1 MGIQLS
7 DHFNIKR
14 LVRFTLP
21 TIGMMVFTSIYG
33 VVDGLCVS
41 NLIGKDA
48 LAAVNI
54 VMPFPLMCSS
64 LGLMFGTGGAAYL
77 SRLLGRGRK
86 ERAHRLLSLLVLAS
100 ATIGLIATL
109 AGIAYMPQLARLMG
123 ASEQLLPL
131 CVVYG
136 RTFMLCIIPYIL
148 QNIFQSL
155 LITAE
160 RPQLGL
166 RFTLI
171 AGLTNIVL
179 DLLFIGVC
187 GMGVAGAAWATVVS
201 CTIGGIGPLLYLLSP
216 NKSLL
221 RMRKPVWDW
230 RALLHICFNGASEM
244 ITELSVPLCSVLYN
258 LQLMRLVGEDGVAAY
273 GAITYIAYI
282 FISIILG
289 YLTGLENIIG
299 YHYGAENYAEVQNL
313 RRKSLK
319 LAGYFGATAFVV
331 ALLLAPWLAKLFV
344 GYNAALATLTTHAFR
359 IYSLA
364 FLIMGIN
371 AFTSSLFTAV
381 GNGGISGA
389 ISFCR
394 TFLFQAIAVVLL
406 PAVAGLDGIWLSIF
420 IGEFLCLGISG
431 WFYWRNKK
439 RYNY

>member
-1 MGIQLS
+1 MGIPLS
-7 DHFNIKR
+7 GHFNIRR
-14 LVRFTLP
+14 LLRFTLP

-77 SRLLGRGRK
+77 SRLLGRGQQ
-86 ERAHRLLSLLVLAS
+86 ERANRLLSLIVLAS
-100 ATIGLIATL
+100 ATIGLVATL
-109 AGIAYMPQLARLMG
+109 AGIAYMPQLSEAMG
-123 ASEQLLPL
+123 ANSQLLPL
-131 CVVYG
+131 CVAYG

-155 LITAE
+155 LITAG
-160 RPQLGL
+160 RPRLGL

-171 AGLTNIVL
+171 AGIANIIL
-179 DLLFIGVC
+179 DLLFIGVF
-187 GMGVAGAAWATVVS
+187 GMGLKGAAWATVAS
-201 CTIGGIGPLLYLLSP
+201 CSIGGFGPLLYLFSP
-216 NKSLL
+216 SKSLL
-221 RMRKPVWDW
+221 RLRRPTWNW

-258 LQLMRLVGEDGVAAY
+258 LQLMRMIGEDGVAAY

-282 FISIILG
+282 FISIVLG

-319 LAGYFGATAFVV
+319 LAGYFGATAFLC
-331 ALLLAPWLAKLFV
+331 AELLAPWLAKLFV
-344 GYNAALATLTTHAFR
+344 GYNAELAALTTHAFR
-359 IYSLA
+359 LYSLA
-364 FLIMGIN
+364 FLIIGIN

-394 TFLFQAIAVVLL
+394 AFLFQAVAVVLMPML
-406 PAVAGLDGIWLSIF
+406 AGIDGIWLSIF
-420 IGEFLCLGISG
+420 IGEFLCLGVSG
-431 WFYWRNKK
+431 WFYWRNKE
-439 RYNY
+439 RYKY

>member
-1 MGIQLS
+1 MKIQLS

-14 LVRFTLP
+14 LLEFTLP

-77 SRLLGRGRK
+77 ARLLGRGHR
-86 ERAHRLLSLLVLAS
+86 ERAHRLLTLIVLAS
-100 ATIGLIATL
+100 AIIGLVATI
-109 AGIAYMPQLARLMG
+109 AGIVYMPQLAQLMG
-123 ASEQLLPL
+123 ASEQLQPQ
-131 CVVYG
+131 CVAYG

-160 RPQLGL
+160 RPHLGL
-166 RFTLI
+166 RFTLV
-171 AGLTNIVL
+171 AGTANIIL
-179 DLLFIGVC
+179 DLLFIGTL
-187 GMGVAGAAWATVVS
+187 GLGVEGAAWATVIS
-201 CTIGGIGPLLYLLSP
+201 CSIGGFGPLIYLLSP
-216 NKSLL
+216 NRSRLQ
-221 RMRKPVWDW
+221 MRKPLWSW

-244 ITELSVPLCSVLYN
+244 VTELSVPLCAVLYN
-258 LQLMRLVGEDGVAAY
+258 LQLMRLIGEDGVAAF
-273 GAITYIAYI
+273 GTITYVSYI

-299 YHYGAENYAEVQNL
+299 YHYGATNYKEVQNL
-313 RRKSLK
+313 RRISLK
-319 LAGYFGATAFVV
+319 LMGYFGIVAF
-331 ALLLAPWLAKLFV
+331 AIAFLFAPLLAKLFV
-344 GYNAALATLTTHAFR
+344 GYNADLAQLTTHAFR
-359 IYSLA
+359 IYSTA
-364 FLIMGIN
+364 FIIMGFN

-381 GNGGISGA
+381 GNGGISGS

-394 TFLFQAIAVVLL
+394 AFLFQAIAIGHL
-406 PAVAGLDGIWLSIF
+406 PVILGVDGIWLSLF
-420 IGEFLCLGISG
+420 VSEFLCLGVSG
-431 WFYWRNKK
+431 QFYWNYKK
-439 RYNY
+439 QYNY

>member
-1 MGIQLS
+1 MAIQLS

-14 LVRFTLP
+14 LIRFTLP

-77 SRLLGRGRK
+77 SRLLGRGQK
-86 ERAHRLLSLLVLAS
+86 ERAHRLLSLIVLAS
-100 ATIGLIATL
+100 VTIGLIATV
-109 AGIAYMPQLARLMG
+109 AGIAYMPLLSLMMG
-123 ASEQLLPL
+123 ASKQLQHL
-131 CVVYG
+131 CVAYG

-160 RPQLGL
+160 RPRLGL
-166 RFTLI
+166 CFTLI

-179 DLLFIGVC
+179 DLLFIGVL
-187 GMGVAGAAWATVVS
+187 GMGVTGAAWATVAS
-201 CTIGGIGPLLYLLSP
+201 CTIGGFGPLIYLLSP

-221 RMRKPVWDW
+221 QMRKPQWHP
-230 RALLHICFNGASEM
+230 RALAHICFNGASEM
-244 ITELSVPLCSVLYN
+244 VTELSVPLCSILYN
-258 LQLMRLVGEDGVAAY
+258 LQLMRIIGEDGVAAY
-273 GAITYIAYI
+273 GTITYVAYI
-282 FISIILG
+282 FISILLG

-299 YHYGAENYAEVQNL
+299 YHYGAGNPTEVQNL

-319 LAGYFGATAFVV
+319 LMGYFGITAFISAEVLS
-331 ALLLAPWLAKLFV
+331 AWLANLFV
-344 GYNAALATLTTHAFR
+344 GYDTTLTALTTHAFR
-359 IYSLA
+359 LYSSA

-381 GNGGISGA
+381 GNGGISGT
-389 ISFCR
+389 ISLCR
-394 TFLFQAIAVVLL
+394 ALIFQTIAL
-406 PAVAGLDGIWLSIF
+406 AVMPRLAGADGIWFSMF
-420 IGEFLCLGISG
+420 VGEFLCLAVSG

>member
-1 MGIQLS
+1 MSIQLS

-41 NLIGKDA
+41 NLIGRDA

-77 SRLLGRGRK
+77 SRMLGQGRK
-86 ERAHRLLSLLVLAS
+86 ERAHRLLGLIVLAS
-100 ATIGLIATL
+100 AFIGLAATIA
-109 AGIAYMPQLARLMG
+109 GVAYMPKLAKQMG
-123 ASEQLLPL
+123 ANEQLLPI
-131 CVVYG
+131 CITYG

-160 RPQLGL
+160 RPRLGL
-166 RFTLI
+166 IFTLI

-179 DLLFIGVC
+179 DLVFIGVFEW
-187 GMGVAGAAWATVVS
+187 GVAGAAWATVVS
-201 CTIGGIGPLLYLLSP
+201 CTIGGFGPLLYLLSP

-221 RMRKPVWDW
+221 QIRKPLCDW
-230 RALLHICFNGASEM
+230 RALLHICINGASEM
-244 ITELSVPLCSVLYN
+244 VTELSIPLCAVFYN
-258 LQLMRLVGEDGVAAY
+258 LQLMRMIGEDGVAAF
-273 GAITYIAYI
+273 GTITYVAYI
-282 FISIILG
+282 FISIVLG

-319 LAGYFGATAFVV
+319 LMGYFGIGAFAV
-331 ALLLAPWLAKLFV
+331 AELLAPWLAKLFV
-344 GYNAALATLTTHAFR
+344 GYNANLASLTTYAFR
-359 IYSLA
+359 IYSTA

-381 GNGGISGA
+381 GNGGISGL

-394 TFLFQAIAVVLL
+394 AFLFQALAVGVL
-406 PAVAGLDGIWLSIF
+406 PIIIGVDGIWLSLF
-420 IGEFLCLGISG
+420 VGEFFCLGVSG
-431 WFYWRNKK
+431 WFYWRYKDQ
-439 RYNY
+439 YNY